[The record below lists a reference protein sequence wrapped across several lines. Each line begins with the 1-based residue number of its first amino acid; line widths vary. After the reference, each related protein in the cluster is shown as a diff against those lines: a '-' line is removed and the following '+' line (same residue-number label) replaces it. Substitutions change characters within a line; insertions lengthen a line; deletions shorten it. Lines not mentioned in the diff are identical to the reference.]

1 MLVNEIINEGFNKA
15 NVIRDVA
22 KELNIPFAIAMELS
36 NKESSQGQFD
46 KDGNTIVGDKKLK
59 NKAYG
64 MAQVR
69 LPALKDVNRLYG
81 TNYSLDDIKNDANIN
96 AKVGLLYFKAQGD
109 FYGAK
114 DYIEQLRGYNGGP
127 SAIKGDVASAN
138 SYANDIFDKA
148 VLNYNGED
156 SLENFGLNEATP
168 WELLKRKITPVVQ
181 KNKYQRVAEKLHAM
195 LLRKQKENGG
205 IFRHALGWYTYNIGN
220 SYRDIDH
227 KVLHQYY
234 LDNFDAVVD

>member
-64 MAQVR
+64 MSQVR

-148 VLNYNGED
+148 VLNYEGPD
-156 SLENFGLNEATP
+156 ALENFYSKTLTNEDGVIVPGVNTTVDVKPGETERQAAKFGNGKIKPLMPKRGKSQSINTLYNMGL
-168 WELLKRKITPVVQ
+168 
-181 KNKYQRVAEKLHAM
+181 AEKTS
-195 LLRKQKENGG
+195 K
-205 IFRHALGWYTYNIGN
+205 
-220 SYRDIDH
+220 
-227 KVLHQYY
+227 
-234 LDNFDAVVD
+234 

>member
-234 LDNFDAVVD
+234 LDNFDAVVT